1 MKIITVSTLLALTL
15 LTACASARRAD
26 ELNKQALARYA
37 TYSGERVS
45 QIHSYSHFDSW
56 SPIDNEHVL
65 IHTNVNQTYILT
77 LAPPCIDLPFATHLG
92 VKTRFPHEI
101 DSGFDSIRV
110 GRESCRILEIR
121 PLDYKKM
128 QADLT
133 AEKKAHG

>member
-37 TYSGERVS
+37 TYSGEPVG

-65 IHTNVNQTYILT
+65 IHTNVNQTYILK